1 MPLVWRARLIWILAG
16 LWVGLGGLYWLLNPA
31 GAAVAAQGA
40 AGGSGVSGASSVLE
54 KPDHT
59 LKSPH
64 LGDPKTANERAA
76 ALAATAANHWA
87 FKPVGDPPVPL
98 TPDARGAAGDP
109 IDAFIGVRLLST
121 GIGFS
126 PPADRRSLIR
136 RASFDLTGLPPST
149 EEVEAF
155 ERDEDPRAYETL
167 IDRLLASPHYGEQ
180 WGRHWLDVARYS
192 DTKGYVYGRE
202 QRFWVHAW
210 VYRDWVV
217 KALNDD
223 MPYDR
228 FLLLQIAA
236 DQVTPTP
243 TPEAPALAAPEA
255 PATSEAK
262 ANLAAMGFLTI
273 GRRFLGVTHD
283 IIDDRI
289 DVVTRGTM
297 GLTVSCARC
306 HDHKYDPIPT
316 QDYYSLYGVFLN
328 SAERLV
334 PIAPAAPVAKDKATE
349 AFEKELAKRQKTL
362 DETLAKRRAET
373 AARVR
378 ARVGDYLA
386 AQLELHKYPE
396 EGFDQALSKE
406 DILPSFVRRWQTW
419 LAMAKDEKNPIF
431 IHWHAYAALKAERFA
446 AEAERITADLARLPA
461 GEVHPLV
468 AAQFAK
474 APQSMGEVARKYGEL
489 FARIE
494 ARWQAALKDAAGK
507 KQPAPEALPD
517 ADEES
522 LRLVLYGPA
531 APCQVP
537 DEAMVNIETYFDLAS
552 CEELWRIQGQVDSWL
567 IQSPLAGK
575 YAVVLADRQPRI
587 PARVFNR
594 GRASS
599 KGEEA
604 PRRFLKLLS
613 GANRAE
619 FQQGSGRLELAKAI
633 IDPANPL
640 TARVMVNRVWMH
652 HFGAGLVRTPSDFGT
667 RAEPPSH
674 PQLLDWL
681 ARRFM
686 DEGWSLKKLHRR
698 IMLSRTYQQASSV
711 PVDSPRVVSA
721 MQIDP
726 ENRMLWRMNERRLSF
741 EQLRDALL
749 AATGELD
756 LQTGGKPADLF
767 AASFTRRTIY
777 GLVDRQ
783 FLPGTLRVFDFAN
796 PDLHIPQRGDTTVPQ
811 QALFF
816 LNDQMM
822 IQRAKKLAARAGA
835 NLPEGERVQR
845 MYQLVFQ
852 RAATPQQV
860 EAALAMVRAQEQD
873 RAQPPR
879 LAAAWQY
886 GFGAFD
892 EKTQRIANFTKL
904 PHFNGTAWQGGPAW
918 PDAKLGWVQL
928 NATGGHAGNDLQH
941 AAIRRWVAPRDMTVA
956 IRSTLIHDA
965 EPGHGVRG
973 RLVSSRHGLLKAAT
987 VHNGKEEMN
996 VQRVE
1001 VKAGDTLDIT
1011 VDLAGSL
1018 NNNQFTWEVVIEPM
1032 AKENP
1037 RSIWRSSDD
1046 FHGPGPRGLDPWEQ
1060 LAQVLFS
1067 TNEFMFIE

>member
-1 MPLVWRARLIWILAG
+1 
-16 LWVGLGGLYWLLNPA
+16 
-31 GAAVAAQGA
+31 
-40 AGGSGVSGASSVLE
+40 
-54 KPDHT
+54 
-59 LKSPH
+59 
-64 LGDPKTANERAA
+64 
-76 ALAATAANHWA
+76 
-87 FKPVGDPPVPL
+87 
-98 TPDARGAAGDP
+98 
-109 IDAFIGVRLLST
+109 
-121 GIGFS
+121 
-126 PPADRRSLIR
+126 
-136 RASFDLTGLPPST
+136 
-149 EEVEAF
+149 
-155 ERDEDPRAYETL
+155 
-167 IDRLLASPHYGEQ
+167 
-180 WGRHWLDVARYS
+180 
-192 DTKGYVYGRE
+192 
-202 QRFWVHAW
+202 
-210 VYRDWVV
+210 
-217 KALNDD
+217 
-223 MPYDR
+223 
-228 FLLLQIAA
+228 
-236 DQVTPTP
+236 
-243 TPEAPALAAPEA
+243 
-255 PATSEAK
+255 
-262 ANLAAMGFLTI
+262 MGFLTI

-328 SAERLV
+328 CAERQIQ
-334 PIAPAAPVAKDKATE
+334 IAPPAAEAQDKAY
-349 AFEKELAKRQKTL
+349 AVFKKELDKRQKTL
-362 DETLAKRRAET
+362 DDTLAKRRAET

-446 AEAERITADLARLPA
+446 AEAERIAVELARLPA
-461 GEVHPLV
+461 GRVHPLV
-468 AAQFAK
+468 ARQFEK
-474 APQSMGEVARKYGEL
+474 GPQSMGDVPRKYGEL

-522 LRLVLYGPA
+522 LRLVLYGPVS
-531 APCQVP
+531 PCRVP

-575 YAVVLADRQPRI
+575 YTVVLTDRQPRI

-681 ARRFM
+681 TRRFM
-686 DEGWSLKKLHRR
+686 DEGWSLKTLHRR

-756 LQTGGKPADLF
+756 PQTGGKPADLF

-822 IQRAKKLAARAGA
+822 IQRAKKLAARAPA
-835 NLPEGERVQR
+835 DLPEAARVQR
-845 MYQLVFQ
+845 MFRLVFQ
-852 RAATPQQV
+852 RAATPRQV
-860 EAALAMVRAQEQD
+860 EAALAMVRAQELD
-873 RAQPPR
+873 RDTAPP
-879 LAAAWQY
+879 LAADWRY

-892 EKTQRIANFTKL
+892 EKTQRTVNFTKL

-918 PDAKLGWVQL
+918 PDGKLGWVQVS
-928 NATGGHAGNDLQH
+928 ATGGHAGNDAAH
-941 AAIRRWVAPRDMTVA
+941 AAIRRWVAPRDMKIA
-956 IRSTLIHDA
+956 IRSTLAHQE
-965 EPGHGVRG
+965 EPGDGVRG
-973 RLVSSRHGLLKAAT
+973 RIVSGRHGPLKVAT
-987 VHNGKEEMN
+987 IHNGRAEMD
-996 VQRVE
+996 VKMFE
-1001 VKAGDTLDIT
+1001 VKAGDTLDFM

-1018 NNNQFTWEVVIEPM
+1018 NSNMFTWEVVIE
-1032 AKENP
+1032 AVARENT
-1037 RSIWRSSDD
+1037 RSIWKSRED

-1067 TNEFMFIE
+1067 SNEFVFIE